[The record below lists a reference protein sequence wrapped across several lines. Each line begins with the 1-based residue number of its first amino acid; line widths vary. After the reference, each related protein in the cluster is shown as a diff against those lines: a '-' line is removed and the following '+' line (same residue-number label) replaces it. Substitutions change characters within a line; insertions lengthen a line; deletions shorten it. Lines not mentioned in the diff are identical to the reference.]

1 MSICI
6 SPIWTNYTVVLLR
19 TLQFVTTIPLPGRGI
34 TPPPVERFQTNP
46 GKAIGRVTEMDV
58 KKERLYSGEEQEKG
72 LNSRFMMQDS
82 DGHTVIIRTKLLMD
96 IQVGRIY
103 YLKDLTPL
111 DKQLELEDK
120 TQKFI

>member
-1 MSICI
+1 M
-6 SPIWTNYTVVLLR
+6 
-19 TLQFVTTIPLPGRGI
+19 
-34 TPPPVERFQTNP
+34 
-46 GKAIGRVTEMDV
+46 
-58 KKERLYSGEEQEKG
+58 EQEEG
-72 LNSRFMMQDS
+72 LNSRLIMQDS